1 MSEQKTTT
9 VKDVTAPIRRLTI
22 GGQSYELVFNNRFIR
37 EVETVYDVDYGCPK
51 PAPMV
56 FAEANAGMMRA
67 LYALFYAAARA
78 GGLKITFAE
87 FEETFSLMDVEG
99 VQELLQQAVDEALP
113 EPEKN

>member
-1 MSEQKTTT
+1 MSESKTTT

-22 GGQSYELVFNNRFIR
+22 DGNSYELVFNNRFIR
-37 EVETVYDVDYGCPK
+37 EVETVYDADYGCPK

-56 FAEANAGMMRA
+56 FAEANTGMMRA

-78 GGLKITFAE
+78 GGLQMSFAE
-87 FEETFSLMDVEG
+87 FEEHFSLMDVEG
-99 VQELLQQAVDEALP
+99 VQALLQQAIAEALP

>member
-1 MSEQKTTT
+1 MSEQKTST

-22 GGQSYELVFNNRFIR
+22 GGETYELVFNNRFIR
-37 EVETVYDVDYGCPK
+37 EVETVYDADYGCPK

-78 GGLKITFAE
+78 GGMNMTFAE
-87 FEETFSLMDVEG
+87 FEETFSLMDIEG
-99 VQELLQQAVDEALP
+99 VKEILQQGIDEALP

>member
-1 MSEQKTTT
+1 MSEPKPTT

-22 GGQSYELVFNNRFIR
+22 GGETYELVFSNRFIR

-67 LYALFYAAARA
+67 LYALFFAAARA
-78 GGLKITFAE
+78 GGMKMTFAE
-87 FEETFSLMDVEG
+87 FEESFSLWDVEG
-99 VQELLQQAVDEALP
+99 VKEMLEEAISEALP
-113 EPEKN
+113 EMEKN